1 MKNFAFCPDGINKCL
16 VIAYLQTGGQSPKL
30 KERKIPA
37 VIICPRG
44 GYKDVSEREG
54 EPVAKEYFAAGYH
67 VFIVN
72 YSVKEDAVNFMPLN
86 QLAAAV
92 AHIRAHAEEWSI
104 DDSISWDFAQ

>member
-16 VIAYLQTGGQSPKL
+16 VTAYLQTGGQSPKL

-44 GYKDVSEREG
+44 GYKDVFEREG

-72 YSVKEDAVNFMPLN
+72 CGRLMAAFLGTLLNEDKFRKVWNRAEHSVVKSSFC
-86 QLAAAV
+86 
-92 AHIRAHAEEWSI
+92 
-104 DDSISWDFAQ
+104 F